1 MKRDQQRN
9 CFMRGI
15 LNKLSGTH
23 ITIIALAALSVPGG
37 LGAAVVS
44 QAVSI
49 VDATS
54 GVKAFVDAGRRLF
67 VYDPIAGLANHPAN
81 IVNIVQSASSDNNI
95 YPVYTPPAG
104 KALII
109 RSAQFSYYLNEAQ
122 NSLWLYLANQIGAN
136 KINFQASEKSGSL
149 ESVFEPGVVLQNGE
163 RLTLRFGSSNGGAK
177 FGMLT
182 LQGYLVPTSA
192 IPATAS
198 LEATQQFVQAGPS
211 LKQGVQP

>member
-1 MKRDQQRN
+1 
-9 CFMRGI
+9 MRGI

-23 ITIIALAALSVPGG
+23 ITIIALAALSVPGA

-104 KALII
+104 KALVI

-136 KINFQASEKSGSL
+136 KFNFQASEKSGSL
-149 ESVFEPGVVLQNGE
+149 ESVFEPGVVLQGGE
-163 RLTLRFGSSNGGAK
+163 QLTLRFGSSNGGAK